1 MEAIYKIKAS
11 EIDLGLITA
20 IKSLFK
26 DREVT
31 ITVSTE
37 LDETEYLTSN
47 PVNEKHLL
55 DNMASDHMVKY
66 SGEEF
71 ETFINGSKKD
81 E

>member
-1 MEAIYKIKAS
+1 
-11 EIDLGLITA
+11 
-20 IKSLFK
+20 
-26 DREVT
+26 
-31 ITVSTE
+31 

-71 ETFINGSKKD
+71 ETFINGSKED